1 MNSDTTCV
9 LQHKIMVHPKYFMR
23 LYGIRIYLELGMVVH
38 TCDLSTEEAEVG
50 GL

>member
-1 MNSDTTCV
+1 
-9 LQHKIMVHPKYFMR
+9 MR